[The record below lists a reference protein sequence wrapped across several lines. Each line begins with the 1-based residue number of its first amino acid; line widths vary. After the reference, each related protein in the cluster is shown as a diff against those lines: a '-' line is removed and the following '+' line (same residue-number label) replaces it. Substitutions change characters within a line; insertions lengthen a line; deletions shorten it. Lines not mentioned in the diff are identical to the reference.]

1 MVTVKKQTNSTTNKK
16 RVFLKTFKQKACN
29 ISLACES
36 ADIHRSTFYIWME
49 KDPKFAERVQEHQE
63 ALLDFTESKLMMNI
77 KEGKEASIFFH
88 LKTRGKKRGYIERQE
103 IEHSG
108 EDTSRPTKI
117 EIVAPKGTKVK
128 KK

>member
-1 MVTVKKQTNSTTNKK
+1 MSPTNTTPNKK
-16 RVFLKTFKQKACN
+16 KKFLEIFKSKACN
-29 ISLACES
+29 ISISCDAVG
-36 ADIHRSTFYIWME
+36 INRSTYYEWMK
-49 KDPKFAERVQEHQE
+49 KDKKFSSLIIEHQE
-63 ALLDFTESKLMMNI
+63 GLLDFTESKLMQNI
-77 KEGKEASIFFH
+77 SKGKEASIFFH

-117 EIVAPKGTKVK
+117 EIIAPKDTKVK